1 MSLANR
7 IANHAM
13 TIAYDQVLNWFA
25 INFLEEQS
33 KYLGIDFPP
42 VVAILRNRV
51 SIYIACSHPVTHGAW
66 QYLPNV
72 IQVGGLQLAPPKTLT
87 GDLRKFLDSS
97 TEGAVLISFGSS
109 LKPDQ
114 MPKEKINIFIQAFKE
129 LKMKVIWKWDEDI
142 PNLPDNIMLSSW
154 LPQQDLLAHP
164 NLKVFV
170 THGGMGS
177 LVEAIYHQA
186 VIVGI
191 PLSNDQKPNMLR
203 AERHGYALHLNWD
216 DLTAE
221 TLVSGIRKA
230 MEDKEMSKHLERIH
244 HIYTDRE
251 EPPVQKAAWWVEYV
265 CRHQGAKWLRS
276 MGDEVPYYQRHHFDI
291 ICLAISTLIL
301 FLGLNFYFWRS
312 IYRCCCARK
321 VKTD

>member
-114 MPKEKINIFIQAFKE
+114 MPKEKINIFIQAFMQ
-129 LKMKVIWKWDEDI
+129 LGMKVIWKWDKEM
-142 PNLPDNIMLSSW
+142 PGLPDNIMLSSW

-170 THGGMGS
+170 THGGLGS
-177 LVEAIYHQA
+177 LVEAIYHKA

-191 PLSNDQKPNMLR
+191 PLSNDQKPNLLR
-203 AERHGYALHLNWD
+203 AERHGYAVSLDWD
-216 DLTAE
+216 EMTADE
-221 TLVSGIRKA
+221 LVESIRKA
-230 MEDKEMSKHLERIH
+230 MGDKEMAANLERIH
-244 HIYTDRE
+244 NLYLDRE
-251 EPPVQKAAWWVEYV
+251 EKPVEKAAWWVEYV
-265 CRHQGAKWLRS
+265 CRHGGADWLKS
-276 MGDEVPYYQRHHFDI
+276 IGEDVPFYQYHHLDI
-291 ICLAISTLIL
+291 ILIL
-301 FLGLNFYFWRS
+301 TVAAAILLTGTFLFWRTVFRAS
-312 IYRCCCARK
+312 VERRQR
-321 VKTD
+321 